1 MTTPVF
7 ENNFNT
13 NTQNNSFSNNNTINN
28 IGDMKNKLVIKTNNI
43 SSILWISIVRKT
55 SMAVL
60 WSVGKSATKKICM
73 YIFFYFSMDI
83 HPSHSKYSICILY
96 DIATIIKR

>member
-1 MTTPVF
+1 MTFPVF
-7 ENNFNT
+7 ESNFSTLNNG
-13 NTQNNSFSNNNTINN
+13 FSNNNTINN
-28 IGDMKNKLVIKTNNI
+28 VVYTKNKLAIQTNYI
-43 SSILWISIVRKT
+43 SSILWIPIVKKI

-60 WSVGKSATKKICM
+60 LPAGKSVTKMICM

-83 HPSHSKYSICILY
+83 HSSHSKYSICILY

>member
-1 MTTPVF
+1 MTTSVF
-7 ENNFNT
+7 ENNFRT
-13 NTQNNSFSNNNTINN
+13 NALNNSFSNNNTINN
-28 IGDMKNKLVIKTNNI
+28 IGDIKNKLVKKTNNI
-43 SSILWISIVRKT
+43 SSIPWMSIVKKT
-55 SMAVL
+55 PMAVL
-60 WSVGKSATKKICM
+60 WSVGKFATKKIYM